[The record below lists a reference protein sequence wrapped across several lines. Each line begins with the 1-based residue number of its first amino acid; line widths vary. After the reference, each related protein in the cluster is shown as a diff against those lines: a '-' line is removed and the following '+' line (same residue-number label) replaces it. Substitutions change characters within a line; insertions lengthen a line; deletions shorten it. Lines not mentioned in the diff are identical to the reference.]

1 MVDLRKRY
9 DMAFPISYDCE
20 YIFGKYLAS
29 VMTYNNGCIEIE
41 INDKG
46 IDYKNTF
53 HLYSLAKALK
63 QVRKDIRY
71 LENIKD

>member
-1 MVDLRKRY
+1 
-9 DMAFPISYDCE
+9 MAFPISYDSE

-29 VMTYNNGCIEIE
+29 VMTYNNGCIEIS

-46 IDYKNTF
+46 IEYKNTF
-53 HLYSLAKALK
+53 HLYSLTKALK

-71 LENIKD
+71 LENISD